1 LRSQAVIF
9 AAILA
14 MVPLRAESADL
25 VVWWDK
31 AYYPREDVALAA
43 LIRDFEQKSGVKVEL
58 VRYQDIEVPEKIE
71 AAIVAGRPPDFLFS
85 LEPVFGQVARWANE
99 NRLVEL
105 TNAIGGAVDL
115 FDKDLLDLATFTIG
129 DSGRTGIYALP
140 TGRST
145 VLLHVWLSLL
155 ERAGFRR
162 EDIPTE
168 WEPFWAFWCDKVQ
181 PAVRKALGREDIW
194 GIGAPMSAKA
204 DDTRWALLQF
214 IHAYTAEWPAPTGP
228 SLLRDPAAGA
238 ALIKGLAGYTAI
250 YKQGCTPPDSVD
262 WTDTGNNQ
270 AFLSQRTVMTANLS
284 LSIAA
289 ALKEARPDDYAR
301 NAITIGWPHDA
312 YGGTEHI
319 LGNNQWAVVFKD
331 GGNTAGALQ
340 LVQFLA
346 GGGLELYLTDA
357 GDRLLPPSRKLLEYP
372 FWLDPTDPHRLR
384 AAVQVARDPH
394 VYGNYGLGLA
404 EEVRL
409 ERAGP
414 LRAFGEAVYRVVVD
428 GLTPE
433 QAADELIAKIKAE
446 LGSSLDETKLR
457 IWAPPAAMLT

>member
-1 LRSQAVIF
+1 MRARAVVLAVAIALAPLGAQA
-9 AAILA
+9 
-14 MVPLRAESADL
+14 ADL

-31 AYYPREDVALAA
+31 AYYPQEDVALAA
-43 LIRDFEQKSGVKVEL
+43 LVRDFEQKSGVKVEL
-58 VRYQDIEVPEKIE
+58 VRYQDIEVSEKIE

-85 LEPVFGQVARWANE
+85 LAPVFGQVARWANE
-99 NRLVEL
+99 NRLVDL
-105 TNAIGGAVDL
+105 TDAIAGSADL
-115 FDKDLLDLATFTIG
+115 FDKDLLDLGTFTIG
-129 DSGRTGIYALP
+129 DSGRSGLYALP
-140 TGRST
+140 LGRAT
-145 VLLHVWLSLL
+145 ILLHVWLSLL

-162 EDIPTE
+162 EDIPAE

-194 GIGAPMSAKA
+194 GVGAPMSAKA

-214 IHAYTAEWPAPTGP
+214 IHAYTAEWPAPSGP
-228 SLLRDPAAGA
+228 SLLRDPAARA

-270 AFLSQRTVMTANLS
+270 AFLAQRTVMTANLS
-284 LSIAA
+284 LSIVR
-289 ALKEARPDDYAR
+289 ALKEARPEDYDR

-319 LGNNQWAVVFKD
+319 TGENVWAVVFKD

-340 LVQFLA
+340 LVEFLV
-346 GGGLELYLTDA
+346 GGGLERYLTDA
-357 GDRLLPPSRKLLEYP
+357 GDRFLPPSRKLLEYP

-384 AAVQVARDPH
+384 AAVQVAREPH
-394 VYGNYGLGLA
+394 IYGNYGLDLA
-404 EEVRL
+404 EEARL
-409 ERAGP
+409 ERTGP
-414 LRAFGEAVYRVVVD
+414 LREFSEAVHRVVVD

-433 QAADELIAKIKAE
+433 QAADELIARIKQI
-446 LGSSLDETKLR
+446 LGE
-457 IWAPPAAMLT
+457 

>member
-1 LRSQAVIF
+1 MRRLIAAVV
-9 AAILA
+9 AYLVLA
-14 MVPLRAESADL
+14 PLGARAADL

-31 AYYPREDVALAA
+31 AYYAQEDVALAA
-43 LIRDFEQKSGVKVEL
+43 LVRDFEQKSGVKVEL
-58 VRYQDIEVPEKIE
+58 VRYQDIEVPEKTE

-85 LEPVFGQVARWANE
+85 GEPVFGQVARWANE
-99 NRLVEL
+99 NRLVDL
-105 TNAIGGAVDL
+105 TDAIAGSADL
-115 FDKDLLDLATFTIG
+115 FDKDLLDLAMFTIG
-129 DSGRTGIYALP
+129 DSGRSGLYALP
-140 TGRST
+140 LGRAT
-145 VLLHVWLSLL
+145 MLVHVWLSLL

-162 EDIPTE
+162 EDIPAE
-168 WEPFWAFWCDKVQ
+168 WEPFWVFWFDKVQ

-194 GIGAPMSAKA
+194 GVGAPMSAKA

-214 IHAYTAEWPAPTGP
+214 IHAYTAEWPAPSGP
-228 SLLRDPAAGA
+228 SLLRDPAARA
-238 ALIKGLAGYTAI
+238 ALIRGLAGYTAI

-270 AFLSQRTVMTANLS
+270 AFLAQRTIMTPNLS
-284 LSIAA
+284 LSIAR
-289 ALKEARPDDYAR
+289 ALKEARPEDYDR
-301 NAITIGWPHDA
+301 NAITIGWPYDA

-319 LGNNQWAVVFKD
+319 TGENVWAVVFKD
-331 GGNTAGALQ
+331 GRNTAGALQ

-346 GGGLELYLTDA
+346 EGGLERYLTDA

-384 AAVQVARDPH
+384 AAVQVASEPH
-394 VYGNYGLGLA
+394 IYGNYGLDLA
-404 EEVRL
+404 EEARL

-414 LRAFGEAVYRVVVD
+414 LRGFSEAVHRVVVD

-446 LGSSLDETKLR
+446 LGE
-457 IWAPPAAMLT
+457 

>member
-1 LRSQAVIF
+1 MTRLMQVCLVGALV
-9 AAILA
+9 LA
-14 MVPLRAESADL
+14 PLSAPSADL

-31 AYYPREDVALAA
+31 AYYPQEDVALAA
-43 LIRDFEQKSGVKVEL
+43 LVRDFEQQSGVNIEL
-58 VRYQDIEVPEKIE
+58 VRYNDYEVPKKIE
-71 AAIVAGRPPDFLFS
+71 AAIVAGRPPDFLFNM
-85 LEPVFGQVARWANE
+85 EPAFGQVARWANE
-99 NRLVEL
+99 KRLVDL
-105 TNAIGGAVDL
+105 TDAIGGAADL
-115 FDKDLLDLATFTIG
+115 FDKDLLDLAMFTIG
-129 DSGRTGIYALP
+129 GSGRSGIYALP
-140 TGRST
+140 TGRAT

-168 WEPFWAFWCDKVQ
+168 WGPFWAFWCDNVQ

-194 GIGAPMSAKA
+194 GIGAPMSAKSN
-204 DDTRWALLQF
+204 DTRWALLQF
-214 IHAYTAEWPAPTGP
+214 IHAYTADWPAPTGP
-228 SLLRDPAAGA
+228 SLLRDPAARA
-238 ALIKGLAGYTAI
+238 ALIKGLASYTAI

-270 AFLSQRTVMTANLS
+270 AFLAQRTVMTPNLS
-284 LSIAA
+284 LSIAT
-289 ALKEARPDDYAR
+289 ALKEARPDDYGR

-319 LGNNQWAVVFKD
+319 IGINWWAVVFKD
-331 GGNTAGALQ
+331 GGNTRAALQ
-340 LVQFLA
+340 LVRFLA
-346 GGGLELYLTDA
+346 GGGLERYLTDA

-384 AAVQVARDPH
+384 AAVQVAREPH
-394 VYGNYGLGLA
+394 IYGNYGLDLA
-404 EEVRL
+404 EEARL

-414 LRAFGEAVYRVVVD
+414 LRAFSEAVHRVVVD

-446 LGSSLDETKLR
+446 LGE
-457 IWAPPAAMLT
+457 